1 MLAAAPHST
10 AYGCYS
16 CTFMSQKHCKI
27 VCWNVRGLNAPAKK
41 EAVKL
46 LMQQHKPTVV
56 CLQETKLQDVS
67 KNCIVQILGP
77 NFQNNFF
84 FLPADGT
91 RGGIILAA
99 DDNYY
104 RLSQCELKSFSL
116 TTKIVMRETNDAW
129 TITVVYGPQQD
140 AEKIAFLQELQ
151 QLVPFTLPSWLILG
165 DFNLIYKVEDKNND
179 KLDRRIMQQFKRTI
193 DRLQIKKLNL

>member
-1 MLAAAPHST
+1 M
-10 AYGCYS
+10 
-16 CTFMSQKHCKI
+16 
-27 VCWNVRGLNAPAKK
+27 
-41 EAVKL
+41 
-46 LMQQHKPTVV
+46 MQQHKPTVV

-140 AEKIAFLQELQ
+140 AEKIAFLQEL
-151 QLVPFTLPSWLILG
+151 
-165 DFNLIYKVEDKNND
+165 
-179 KLDRRIMQQFKRTI
+179 
-193 DRLQIKKLNL
+193 